1 MAPAVAGGGSE
12 ASPTTVR
19 DMRRRLGSSG
29 LSVTPLALGTM
40 LWGNAV
46 DRHEAG
52 DHLRAFVEAGGNLV
66 DTAYGYGGG
75 DAETILGAL
84 LDGTVP
90 RDDLVICTKAGISR
104 SRGER
109 QVDVSRRG
117 LMAQLESSLRRLGT
131 DHVDLW
137 LVHTWSDDVPLS
149 ETLSTLEWAASSGR
163 ARYVGVSNYSGW
175 QSARAFSLL
184 ESARIPLVANEIEYS
199 LVCRTPEVEV
209 TSAAT
214 ALGFGLLPWSP
225 LGRGVLTGKYRN
237 GIPSGSRAA
246 SDDFPGFAERFLGGQ
261 SSRVAEAVAMAAR
274 GLGVKPGEV
283 ALAWV
288 RDRPGVAAPIVGART
303 AAQLRSSLAS
313 LEVVLPDEIVAAL
326 DDVSA

>member
-1 MAPAVAGGGSE
+1 
-12 ASPTTVR
+12 
-19 DMRRRLGSSG
+19 
-29 LSVTPLALGTM
+29 M

-75 DAETILGAL
+75 DAETILGGL

-90 RDDLVICTKAGISR
+90 RDDIVVCTKAGISR
-104 SRGER
+104 AGGER
-109 QVDVSRRG
+109 RVDVSRRG
-117 LMAQLESSLRRLGT
+117 LMAQLDTSLRRLGT

-137 LVHTWSDDVPLS
+137 LAHTWSDEVPLS
-149 ETLSTLEWAASSGR
+149 ETLSALEWAATSGR

-199 LVCRTPEVEV
+199 LVCRTPEHEV
-209 TSAAT
+209 AAAAT
-214 ALGFGLLPWSP
+214 SLGFGLLPWSP

-246 SDDFPGFAERFLGGQ
+246 SSDFPGFAERFLDEQ
-261 SSRVAEAVAMAAR
+261 TTRVADAVAMAAR
-274 GLGVKPGEV
+274 GLGAKPGEV
-283 ALAWV
+283 ALAWL

-303 AAQLRSSLAS
+303 AAQLRSALAS
-313 LEVVLPDEIVAAL
+313 LELALPSEIVAAL

>member
-1 MAPAVAGGGSE
+1 
-12 ASPTTVR
+12 
-19 DMRRRLGSSG
+19 MRRRLGSSG
-29 LSVTPLALGTM
+29 LTVTPLALGTM

-75 DAETILGAL
+75 DAETILGGL

-90 RDDLVICTKAGISR
+90 RDDIVICTKAGISR
-104 SRGER
+104 AGGER
-109 QVDVSRRG
+109 RVDVSRRG
-117 LMAQLESSLRRLGT
+117 LMAQLDTSLRRLGT

-137 LVHTWSDDVPLS
+137 LAHTWSDDVPLA
-149 ETLSTLEWAASSGR
+149 ETLSALEWAAASGR

-199 LVCRTPEVEV
+199 LVCRTPEREV
-209 TSAAT
+209 VPAAT
-214 ALGFGLLPWSP
+214 SLGFGLLPWSP

-246 SDDFPGFAERFLGGQ
+246 SSDFPGFAERFIDEQ
-261 SSRVAEAVAMAAR
+261 TTRVADAVAMAAR
-274 GLGVKPGEV
+274 GLGAKPGEV
-283 ALAWV
+283 ALAWL

-303 AAQLRSSLAS
+303 AAQLRSALGS
-313 LEVVLPDEIVAAL
+313 LELALPSEIVAAL
-326 DDVSA
+326 EDVSA

>member
-1 MAPAVAGGGSE
+1 
-12 ASPTTVR
+12 
-19 DMRRRLGSSG
+19 MRRRLGSSG
-29 LSVTPLALGTM
+29 LTVTPLALGTM

-52 DHLRAFVEAGGNLV
+52 DHLRAFVQAGGNLV

-75 DAETILGAL
+75 DAETILGGL

-104 SRGER
+104 AGGER
-109 QVDVSRRG
+109 RVDVSRRG
-117 LMAQLESSLRRLGT
+117 LMAQLDTSLGRLGT

-149 ETLSTLEWAASSGR
+149 ETLSALEWAATSGR

-199 LVCRTPEVEV
+199 LVHRDPEDEV
-209 TSAAT
+209 APAAT

-246 SDDFPGFAERFLGGQ
+246 SPDFPGFAERFLDEHAR
-261 SSRVAEAVAMAAR
+261 RVADAVMMAAR
-274 GLGVKPGEV
+274 GLGAKPAEV

-288 RDRPGVAAPIVGART
+288 RDRPGVAAPIIGART
-303 AAQLRSSLAS
+303 PAQLRSALVS
-313 LEVVLPDEIVAAL
+313 LELSLPAEIVAAL

>member
-1 MAPAVAGGGSE
+1 
-12 ASPTTVR
+12 
-19 DMRRRLGSSG
+19 MRRRLGSSG
-29 LSVTPLALGTM
+29 LTVTPLALGTM

-75 DAETILGAL
+75 DAETILGGL

-104 SRGER
+104 AGGER
-109 QVDVSRRG
+109 RVDVSRRG
-117 LMAQLESSLRRLGT
+117 LMAQLDTSLRRLGT

-137 LVHTWSDDVPLS
+137 LAHTWSDDVPLA
-149 ETLSTLEWAASSGR
+149 ETLSALEWAAASGR

-199 LVCRTPEVEV
+199 LVCRTPEHEV
-209 TSAAT
+209 VPAAT
-214 ALGFGLLPWSP
+214 SLGFGLLPWSP

-246 SDDFPGFAERFLGGQ
+246 SSDFPGFAERFLDEQ
-261 SSRVAEAVAMAAR
+261 TTRVADAVAMAAR
-274 GLGVKPGEV
+274 GLGAKPGEV
-283 ALAWV
+283 ALAWL

-303 AAQLRSSLAS
+303 AAQLRSALGS
-313 LEVVLPDEIVAAL
+313 LELALPSEIVAAL
-326 DDVSA
+326 EDVSA

>member
-1 MAPAVAGGGSE
+1 
-12 ASPTTVR
+12 
-19 DMRRRLGSSG
+19 MRRRLGSSG
-29 LSVTPLALGTM
+29 LTVTPLALGTM

-52 DHLRAFVEAGGNLV
+52 DHLRAFVQAGGNLV

-75 DAETILGAL
+75 DAETILGGL

-104 SRGER
+104 AGGER
-109 QVDVSRRG
+109 RVDVSRRG
-117 LMAQLESSLRRLGT
+117 LMAQLDTSLGRLGT

-149 ETLSTLEWAASSGR
+149 ETLSALEWAATSGR

-199 LVCRTPEVEV
+199 LVHRDPEDEV
-209 TSAAT
+209 ARAAT

-246 SDDFPGFAERFLGGQ
+246 SPDFPGFAERFLDEHAR
-261 SSRVAEAVAMAAR
+261 RVADAVMMAAR
-274 GLGVKPGEV
+274 GLGAKPAEV

-288 RDRPGVAAPIVGART
+288 RDRPGVAAPIIGART
-303 AAQLRSSLAS
+303 PAQLRSALVS
-313 LEVVLPDEIVAAL
+313 LELSLPAEIVAAL

>member
-1 MAPAVAGGGSE
+1 
-12 ASPTTVR
+12 
-19 DMRRRLGSSG
+19 MRRRLGSSG
-29 LSVTPLALGTM
+29 LTVTPLALGTM

-75 DAETILGAL
+75 DAETILGGL

-104 SRGER
+104 AGGER
-109 QVDVSRRG
+109 RVDVSRRG
-117 LMAQLESSLRRLGT
+117 LMAQLDTSLRRLGT

-137 LVHTWSDDVPLS
+137 LAHTWSDEVPLS
-149 ETLSTLEWAASSGR
+149 ETLSALEWAATSGR

-199 LVCRTPEVEV
+199 LVCRTPEHEV
-209 TSAAT
+209 VPAAT
-214 ALGFGLLPWSP
+214 SLGFGLLPWSP

-246 SDDFPGFAERFLGGQ
+246 SSDFPGFAERFLDEQ
-261 SSRVAEAVAMAAR
+261 TTRVADAVAMAAR
-274 GLGVKPGEV
+274 GLGAKPGEV
-283 ALAWV
+283 ALAWL

-303 AAQLRSSLAS
+303 AAQLRSALAS
-313 LEVVLPDEIVAAL
+313 LELALPSEIVAAL
-326 DDVSA
+326 EDVSA